1 MPDSKFNTPNDTPHT
16 GKPGAAA
23 AEATAVATAAPL
35 VGTWQACNKATRGI
49 VRVEIT
55 EKAGVL
61 TVHVFGAC
69 TPTPCDWGAVKGLAY
84 ATSVSGGP
92 AIAFS
97 AIYTF
102 GFKDTIVTGLLDAG
116 SLLVENYNTFKDGSG
131 RANYYDRGYFC
142 KR

>member
-1 MPDSKFNTPNDTPHT
+1 MPDAKFNTPNDTPHAAKA
-16 GKPGAAA
+16 GAA
-23 AEATAVATAAPL
+23 AEAAAVATAAPL
-35 VGTWQACNKATRGI
+35 IGTWQACNKATRGI

-55 EKAGVL
+55 EVAGVL
-61 TVHVFGAC
+61 HVHVFGAC
-69 TPTPCDWGAVKGLAY
+69 VPTPCDWGVVKGLAY

-92 AIAFS
+92 AIAFT
-97 AIYTF
+97 AIYNF
-102 GFKDTIVTGLLDAG
+102 AFKDTIVTGLLDAG

>member
-1 MPDSKFNTPNDTPHT
+1 MSDPKFNSPNDTPHAA
-16 GKPGAAA
+16 KAGAVE
-23 AEATAVATAAPL
+23 AEAAAVATAAPL

-55 EKAGVL
+55 EKAGAL
-61 TVHVFGAC
+61 TVQVFGAC

-92 AIAFS
+92 AIAFT
-97 AIYTF
+97 AIYTA